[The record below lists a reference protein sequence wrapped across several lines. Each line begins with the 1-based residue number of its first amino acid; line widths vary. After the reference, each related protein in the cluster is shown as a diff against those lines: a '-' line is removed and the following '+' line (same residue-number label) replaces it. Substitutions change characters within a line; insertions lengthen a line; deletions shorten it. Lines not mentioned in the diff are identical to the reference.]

1 MSELAIKDLFSY
13 FCITKVEVDGFSMP
27 NVKNAIWFR
36 RKTGTDL
43 KKKKRIKCNRYD
55 HTYFTTAIK

>member
-1 MSELAIKDLFSY
+1 MSDLAIKEDLRSY
-13 FCITKVEVDGFSMP
+13 FCITKVEVDRFSMP

-43 KKKKRIKCNRYD
+43 KKKKD
-55 HTYFTTAIK
+55 TA